1 MLFRSPFAVAS
12 ITGDRTHVP
21 KYHLTLVDHVD
32 SFKVQSCLLIEE
44 PSVDLQSAAGE
55 VLIQVVL
62 DDDFFNSE
70 AFGF

>member
-1 MLFRSPFAVAS
+1 MPFAVAS

-21 KYHLTLVDHVD
+21 KYHLALVDHVD
-32 SFKVQSCLLIEE
+32 PFKVQSCLLIGEA
-44 PSVDLQSAAGE
+44 SVYLQSTAWE